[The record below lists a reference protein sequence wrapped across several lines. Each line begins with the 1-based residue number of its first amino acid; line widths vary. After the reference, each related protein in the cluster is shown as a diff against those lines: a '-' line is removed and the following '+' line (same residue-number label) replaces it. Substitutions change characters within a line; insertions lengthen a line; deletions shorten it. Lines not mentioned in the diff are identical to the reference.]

1 MTSMARRTFRATAAV
16 TGIAALG
23 VGFAGSA
30 FADEAQTKSGEGFQT
45 ASVDGFDT
53 ESMVPLESLTSDL
66 GNAMGSAP
74 QQKAQAASPTDAL
87 MPEGFTFE
95 MPSTSIGTAQD
106 DTGMSSLGSV
116 GSMGLEHMRVG
127 TAGEQQFDDMGM
139 TPMMRPM
146 MEHALPAITGQN
158 MAAAQ
163 QDGASF
169 GSENGLP
176 EPANGPA
183 NEVMG
188 PAGGSVMP
196 AIAAMMGTLGESTTN
211 DDTTS
216 NHEFQV

>member
-16 TGIAALG
+16 TGMAALG
-23 VGFAGSA
+23 AAFTGTA
-30 FADEAQTKSGEGFQT
+30 FAEEPHVQSGEGFQT
-45 ASVDGFDT
+45 ASVDGFNT
-53 ESMVPLESLTSDL
+53 ESMVPLESLTGDL
-66 GNAMGSAP
+66 GGAMGSAP
-74 QQKAQAASPTDAL
+74 QQKAPVASPTDAL
-87 MPEGFTFE
+87 LPQGFTFE
-95 MPSTSIGTAQD
+95 MPPTQFGTAQD
-106 DTGMSSLGSV
+106 DTGMSSIGNV
-116 GSMGLEHMRVG
+116 GSMGLEHLRMG
-127 TAGEQQFDDMGM
+127 TAGEQQFGDMGM

-146 MEHALPAITGQN
+146 MEHALPAITGQK
-158 MAAAQ
+158 MSTA
-163 QDGASF
+163 DDSTF

-196 AIAAMMGTLGESTTN
+196 TIATMMGTLGESTTN